1 MPEPPADDQEPP
13 MELPHHRETEDPDA
27 APRRDSEMSWGGR
40 LVVGVLVTLIVVVI
54 LLHLTGVVGPGA
66 H

>member
-1 MPEPPADDQEPP
+1 MDLPSHPDADDSTDTPG
-13 MELPHHRETEDPDA
+13 RGASTN
-27 APRRDSEMSWGGR
+27 WGGR
-40 LVVGVLVTLIVVVI
+40 IVVGVIITVVVVVL

>member
-1 MPEPPADDQEPP
+1 VTKETDVNLPSHPDADDS
-13 MELPHHRETEDPDA
+13 TDAPDGDA
-27 APRRDSEMSWGGR
+27 RTSWGGR
-40 LVVGVLVTLIVVVI
+40 IVVGAIIAVVVAVI

>member
-1 MPEPPADDQEPP
+1 MDLPSHPDADDSV
-13 MELPHHRETEDPDA
+13 DSPDGD
-27 APRRDSEMSWGGR
+27 RRPSWGGR
-40 LVVGVLVTLIVVVI
+40 IVVGAIIALVVVVL

>member
-1 MPEPPADDQEPP
+1 
-13 MELPHHRETEDPDA
+13 MELPSHPDA
-27 APRRDSEMSWGGR
+27 DDSTDAPDRGARPSWAGR
-40 LVVGVLVTLIVVVI
+40 IVVGAIIAVVVVVL

>member
-1 MPEPPADDQEPP
+1 MDLPSHPDADDS
-13 MELPHHRETEDPDA
+13 TDAPDGGA
-27 APRRDSEMSWGGR
+27 RTSWGGR
-40 LVVGVLVTLIVVVI
+40 IVVGAIISLVVVVI

>member
-1 MPEPPADDQEPP
+1 
-13 MELPHHRETEDPDA
+13 MELPHHRETEGPDA
-27 APRRDSEMSWGGR
+27 APRRDSEISWGGR
-40 LVVGVLVTLIVVVI
+40 IVVGVLVTLIVVVI